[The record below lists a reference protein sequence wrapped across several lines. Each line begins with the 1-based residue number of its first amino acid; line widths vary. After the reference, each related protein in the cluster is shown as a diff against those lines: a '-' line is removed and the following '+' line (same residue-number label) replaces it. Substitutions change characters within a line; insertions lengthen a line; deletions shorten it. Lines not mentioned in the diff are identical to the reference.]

1 MLPMPR
7 RLPTS
12 SAGFQFWVT
21 LAVLAA
27 VTGFVLWD
35 ATVRARH
42 VLAVT
47 ASYGVT
53 VDNPAPAAASPT
65 GYADGRRSLVMPLG
79 AADTAHWIMQ
89 TQAMIATGEWRI
101 RRVDYDNAPDGRE
114 VHWAA
119 PFHWW
124 LAGLAWIDHG
134 LSGRPLGQ
142 SVERAVIYSGPL
154 MLGLLLA
161 GLVPFLWR
169 RFSML
174 AAALVAPGLVAVYPF
189 YLDFAAGYAD
199 HHGLVNICGLLT
211 VLGLAAGT
219 GEATAAGA
227 RRWFV
232 FSGLAGGAGLWI
244 SAATQAPVLLG
255 VGLGV
260 LAAGWIARGAAV
272 RPAWLDEPGLFR
284 TWGLAGGGVS
294 LAAWLVEY
302 FPHHLGLRLEVNH
315 PLYAAAWIGG
325 GEVLRVALLALR
337 DGPRALSG
345 RDRVAGGAGLS
356 LVALLPVIIALTAA
370 QTFLVAD
377 SFLWRLHSQ
386 YIAEFQG
393 LDRILARGFNWVLAA
408 LWLPMLL
415 LAPAL
420 GRMLRRGTA
429 PAERAALALVLA
441 PALLAWLMGWNQ
453 VRWLSLAFA
462 LTVPVVAVFFRADE
476 AGRTRNVFLGWLAAG
491 LLLFG
496 PGLVK
501 GVQRTLAAPEFTTE
515 DIRSLAERDVAHW
528 LRLRGGAGRV
538 VVAATPSVTNKLVYH
553 GGVTGVDTLYWEN
566 LAGLK
571 RAAEFFAAPTPEAAR
586 EIAGRLGITHVV
598 FLSWGAFE
606 STLVRLQRG
615 LPEAAPLPAD
625 TLAAGLL
632 GSPVPPAWL
641 RAVPFKLPKHP
652 ALAGEQVRIWE
663 VTPEQPPGAAAARA
677 ANYYLELGLLDQA
690 EELAATL
697 VRFEDELPPMVMLA
711 AIASRDND
719 REGFAAVFGRV
730 LANLSQAP
738 ALALDEHIHLVV
750 VLTVGRRPDLAQE
763 QLRSAVGKV
772 DDRSLRQLSLGTLT
786 DLLALSDGLKVALP
800 TPELQRLA
808 ESLLPPD
815 RKTEN

>member
-1 MLPMPR
+1 MLAMSR
-7 RLPTS
+7 RPPTS
-12 SAGFQFWVT
+12 SSGFQFWVAV
-21 LAVLAA
+21 AVLAV

-35 ATVRARH
+35 AAVRARH

-53 VDNPAPAAASPT
+53 VDNPATSPASPT
-65 GYADGRRSLVMPLG
+65 GYADGRRSLVMPVG

-142 SVERAVIYSGPL
+142 SVERAVIYSGPV

-169 RFSML
+169 RFSVL
-174 AAALVAPGLVAVYPF
+174 AAVLCALGIVAVYPF

-211 VLGLAAGT
+211 VLFLAAGAQ
-219 GEATAAGA
+219 EETAAGA
-227 RRWFV
+227 RRWFAL
-232 FSGLAGGAGLWI
+232 SGLAGGAGLWI

-255 VGLGV
+255 LGLGALV
-260 LAAGWIARGAAV
+260 AGWLARGAPV
-272 RPAWLDEPGLFR
+272 RPVWLNDPGLFR
-284 TWGLAGGGVS
+284 FWGLVGGGASV
-294 LAAWLVEY
+294 AVWLLEY
-302 FPHHLGLRLEVNH
+302 FPNHLGLRLEVNH

-345 RDRVAGGAGLS
+345 RDRVAGALGVV
-356 LVALLPVIIALTAA
+356 LVALLPVVIALSAA
-370 QTFLVAD
+370 KTFLVAD

-393 LDRILARGFNWVLAA
+393 LDRILRRGFNWVLAG

-415 LAPAL
+415 LGPAL
-420 GRMLRRGTA
+420 WRTLRRSTSA
-429 PAERAALALVLA
+429 TERASLAFVLA
-441 PALLAWLMGWNQ
+441 PALLAWFMGWNQ

-462 LTVPVVAVFFRADE
+462 LTVPVLAVFFRTDE
-476 AGRTRNVFLGWLAAG
+476 AARTRKIFLGWLAAG
-491 LLLFG
+491 LLLFSS
-496 PGLVK
+496 GLVK
-501 GVQRTLAAPEFTTE
+501 AVQRTLEAPEFTTE

-538 VVAATPSVTNKLVYH
+538 VVAATPSVTNKLIYH

-571 RAAEFFAAPTPEAAR
+571 RAAELFAAPTPEAAR
-586 EIAGRLGITHVV
+586 EITGRLGITHIA

-606 STLVRLQRG
+606 GTLVRLQRG
-615 LPEAAPLPAD
+615 LPEDAPLPAD
-625 TLAAGLL
+625 TFVARLFGA
-632 GSPVPPAWL
+632 PVPPSWL

-652 ALAGEQVRIWE
+652 ALEGEQVRIWE
-663 VTPEQPPGAAAARA
+663 ITPEQTPAAAVARA
-677 ANYYLELGLLDQA
+677 ANYYLELGQLDQA

-697 VRFEDELPPMVMLA
+697 VKFEDKLAPMVMLA

-730 LANLSQAP
+730 LANLPQAP
-738 ALALDEHIHLVV
+738 ALALDEHVHLVV
-750 VLTVGRRPDLAQE
+750 VLTVGGRPELAQA
-763 QLRSAVGKV
+763 QLRSAMTKL
-772 DDRSLRQLSLGTLT
+772 DERSLRQLSLGTLT

-800 TPELQRLA
+800 APELQRLA
-808 ESLLPPD
+808 ESLLPP
-815 RKTEN
+815 KQEK

>member
-12 SAGFQFWVT
+12 SSGFQFWVAM
-21 LAVLAA
+21 AVLAA

-53 VDNPAPAAASPT
+53 VDHPASAPESPA

-134 LSGRPLGQ
+134 LSGRPPGQ
-142 SVERAVIYSGPL
+142 SVERAVIYSGPV

-161 GLVPFLWR
+161 GLASFLWR
-169 RFSML
+169 RFSVL
-174 AAALVAPGLVAVYPF
+174 AAALGALGLVAVYPF

-211 VLGLAAGT
+211 VLFLAAGA
-219 GEATAAGA
+219 GEETSAGA
-227 RRWFV
+227 RRWFAL
-232 FSGLAGGAGLWI
+232 SGLAGGTGLWI

-255 VGLGV
+255 LGLGV
-260 LAAGWIARGAAV
+260 LAAGGLARGAAA
-272 RPAWLDEPGLFR
+272 RPAWLNEPGLFR
-284 TWGLAGGGVS
+284 FWGLVGGGVS
-294 LAAWLVEY
+294 IAAWLLEY
-302 FPHHLGLRLEVNH
+302 FPDHLGLRLEVNH
-315 PLYAAAWIGG
+315 PLHAAAWIGG

-337 DGPRALSG
+337 DGPLALSG
-345 RDRVAGGAGLS
+345 RDRVAGAVGVT
-356 LVALLPVIIALTAA
+356 LVALLPVVLALTATK
-370 QTFLVAD
+370 TFLVAD
-377 SFLWRLHSQ
+377 SFLWRLHAQ
-386 YIAEFQG
+386 HIAEFQG
-393 LDRILARGFNWVLAA
+393 LDRILRRGFNWVLAA

-415 LAPAL
+415 PGPAL
-420 GRMLRRGTA
+420 WRALRRATSA
-429 PAERAALALVLA
+429 AERASLALVLG

-462 LTVPVVAVFFRADE
+462 LTVPVVAVFFRTGE
-476 AGRTRNVFLGWLAAG
+476 GERTRNVFLGWLAAG
-491 LLLFG
+491 VLLFG
-496 PGLVK
+496 PGLTK
-501 GVQRTLAAPEFTTE
+501 AVQRTLAAVEFTTE

-528 LRLRGGAGRV
+528 LRLRGGAGRM
-538 VVAATPSVTNKLVYH
+538 VVAASPSVTNKLIYH

-566 LAGLK
+566 LTGLK
-571 RAAEFFAAPTPEAAR
+571 RAAELFAAPTPEAAR
-586 EIAGRLGITHVV
+586 EIAGRLGLTHIV

-606 STLVRLQRG
+606 PTLVRLQRG
-615 LPEAAPLPAD
+615 LPEDAPLPAD
-625 TLAAGLL
+625 TFAARLL
-632 GSPVPPAWL
+632 GSPVPPPWL

-663 VTPEQPPGAAAARA
+663 ITPEQTPAAAVARA
-677 ANYYLELGLLDQA
+677 ADYYLELGMLDHA
-690 EELAATL
+690 EELASTL
-697 VRFEDELPPMVMLA
+697 VQFENQLAPMVMLA

-719 REGFAAVFGRV
+719 REGFAAVFERV
-730 LANLSQAP
+730 RANLPQAP

-750 VLTVGRRPDLAQE
+750 VLTVGRRPDLAQA
-763 QLRSAVGKV
+763 QLRSAMAKV
-772 DDRSLRQLSLGTLT
+772 DERSLRQLSLGTLT
-786 DLLALSDGLKVALP
+786 DLLALSDGLKVPLP
-800 TPELQRLA
+800 APELQQLA
-808 ESLLPPD
+808 ESLLPPG
-815 RKTEN
+815 KEN

>member
-1 MLPMPR
+1 MLRMPR

-12 SAGFQFWVT
+12 SSGFQFWVA
-21 LAVLAA
+21 LAVMAA
-27 VTGFVLWD
+27 VSGFVLWD

-53 VDNPAPAAASPT
+53 VDNPATVPASPT

-89 TQAMIATGEWRI
+89 TQAMIAAGEWRL

-142 SVERAVIYSGPL
+142 SVERAVIYSGPV

-161 GLVPFLWR
+161 GLVPCLWR
-169 RFSML
+169 RFSVL
-174 AAALVAPGLVAVYPF
+174 AAVLGALGLVAVYPF

-199 HHGLVNICGLLT
+199 HHGLVNSCGLLT
-211 VLGLAAGT
+211 VLFLAAGT
-219 GEATAAGA
+219 REETAAGA

-232 FSGLAGGAGLWI
+232 RSGLAGGTGLWI
-244 SAATQAPVLLG
+244 SAATQAPVLVG
-255 VGLGV
+255 VGLGA
-260 LAAGWIARGAAV
+260 LAAGWFARGATA
-272 RPAWLDEPGLFR
+272 RPAWLNEPGLFR
-284 TWGLAGGGVS
+284 TWGLVGGGVS
-294 LAAWLVEY
+294 LAAWLLEY
-302 FPHHLGLRLEVNH
+302 FPHHPGLRLEVNH
-315 PLYAAAWIGG
+315 PLYAAAWVGG

-337 DGPRALSG
+337 DGPRGLSG
-345 RDRVAGGAGLS
+345 RDRAAGVVGVV
-356 LVALLPVIIALTAA
+356 LVALLPVVIVLSAA
-370 QTFLVAD
+370 KSFLVAD
-377 SFLWRLHSQ
+377 PFLWRLHSQ

-393 LDRILARGFNWVLAA
+393 LGRILRRGFNWVLAA

-415 LAPAL
+415 LGPAL
-420 GRMLRRGTA
+420 WRVRRRSVS
-429 PAERAALALVLA
+429 PAERAALAFVLV
-441 PALLAWLMGWNQ
+441 PALLAWLMGWGQ
-453 VRWLSLAFA
+453 VRWLGLAFA
-462 LTVPVVAVFFRADE
+462 LTVPVVAVYFRADE
-476 AGRTRNVFLGWLAAG
+476 TVRTRNLFLGWLAAG

-501 GVQRTLAAPEFTTE
+501 AVSRTLAAPEFTTE

-528 LRLRGGAGRV
+528 LRLRGGGDRV
-538 VVAATPSVTNKLVYH
+538 VVAATPSVTNKLIYH
-553 GGVTGVDTLYWEN
+553 GGVTGVGTLYWEN

-571 RAAEFFAAPTPEAAR
+571 HAAELFAAPTPGAAR
-586 EIAGRLGITHVV
+586 EIAGRLGVTHIV

-606 STLVRLQRG
+606 GTLVRLQRG

-625 TLAAGLL
+625 TFVAQLFGA
-632 GSPVPPAWL
+632 PVPPAWL
-641 RAVPFKLPKHP
+641 RAVPFKLPGHP
-652 ALAGEQVRIWE
+652 ALAGEQVRIWAI
-663 VTPEQPPGAAAARA
+663 TPEQTPAAAAARA
-677 ANYYLELGLLDQA
+677 ANYHLELGQLDQA

-697 VRFEDELPPMVMLA
+697 VRFEDQLAPMVMLA

-719 REGFAAVFGRV
+719 REGFAAVFERV
-730 LANLSQAP
+730 LANLPQAP

-750 VLTVGRRPDLAQE
+750 VLTVGRRPDLAQA
-763 QLRSAVGKV
+763 QLRSAMTKL
-772 DDRSLRQLSLGTLT
+772 DERTLRQLSLGTLT

-800 TPELQRLA
+800 STGLERLA
-808 ESLLPPD
+808 ASLLPP
-815 RKTEN
+815 KQEK

>member
-1 MLPMPR
+1 MPR
-7 RLPTS
+7 PLPTS
-12 SAGFQFWVT
+12 SSGFQFWVAV
-21 LAVLAA
+21 AVLAA

-53 VDNPAPAAASPT
+53 VDHPAPAPGGPT

-142 SVERAVIYSGPL
+142 SVERAVIYSGPV

-161 GLVPFLWR
+161 GLAPFLWR
-169 RFSML
+169 RFSVL
-174 AAALVAPGLVAVYPF
+174 AAVLCALGLVAVYPF

-211 VLGLAAGT
+211 VLLLAAGVQ
-219 GEATAAGA
+219 EETAAGA
-227 RRWFV
+227 RRWFTL
-232 FSGLAGGAGLWI
+232 SGLAGGAGLWI
-244 SAATQAPVLLG
+244 SAATQVPVLLG
-255 VGLGV
+255 LGLGV
-260 LAAGWIARGAAV
+260 LAAGWLARDAAT
-272 RPAWLDEPGLFR
+272 RPAWLNEPGLFR
-284 TWGLAGGGVS
+284 FWGCVGGGMS
-294 LAAWLVEY
+294 LAAWLIEY
-302 FPHHLGLRLEVNH
+302 FPDHLGLRLEVNH
-315 PLYAAAWIGG
+315 PLHAAAWIGG
-325 GEVLRVALLALR
+325 GEALRVALLALR

-345 RDRVAGGAGLS
+345 RDRAAGAAGVV

-370 QTFLVAD
+370 KTFLVAD
-377 SFLWRLHSQ
+377 PFLWRLHAQ

-393 LDRILARGFNWVLAA
+393 LDRILRRGFNWVLAA

-420 GRMLRRGTA
+420 WRSLRRDTSA
-429 PAERAALALVLA
+429 AERASLALVLV

-462 LTVPVVAVFFRADE
+462 LTVPVVAVFLRAGED
-476 AGRTRNVFLGWLAAG
+476 GRPRKVFLGWLAAG
-491 LLLFG
+491 VLLFG
-496 PGLVK
+496 PGLAK
-501 GVQRTLAAPEFTTE
+501 AVQRTLAAVEFTTE

-528 LRLRGGAGRV
+528 LRLRGGAGRM
-538 VVAATPSVTNKLVYH
+538 VVAASPSVTNKLIYH

-566 LAGLK
+566 LTGLK
-571 RAAEFFAAPTPEAAR
+571 RAAELFAASTPGAAR
-586 EIAGRLGITHVV
+586 EIAGRLGLTHIV

-615 LPEAAPLPAD
+615 LPEDAPLPAD
-625 TLAAGLL
+625 TFAAHLL
-632 GSPVPPAWL
+632 GSPVPPPWL
-641 RAVPFKLPKHP
+641 RAVPFKLPRHP
-652 ALAGEQVRIWE
+652 ALEGEQVRIWE
-663 VTPEQPPGAAAARA
+663 ITPEQTPATAVARA
-677 ANYYLELGLLDQA
+677 ANHYLELGMLDQA
-690 EELAATL
+690 EELASAL
-697 VRFEDELPPMVMLA
+697 VQFEDQLAPMVMLA

-719 REGFAAVFGRV
+719 REGFAAVFARV
-730 LANLSQAP
+730 LANLPQAP
-738 ALALDEHIHLVV
+738 ALALDEHVHLVV
-750 VLTVGRRPDLAQE
+750 VLTVGRRPEMAQA
-763 QLRSAVGKV
+763 QLRSAMAKV
-772 DDRSLRQLSLGTLT
+772 DERSLRQLSLGTLT
-786 DLLALSDGLKVALP
+786 DLLALSEGLKVELP

-808 ESLLPPD
+808 ESLLPPG
-815 RKTEN
+815 KEN

>member
-1 MLPMPR
+1 MLPMSRP
-7 RLPTS
+7 PTS
-12 SAGFQFWVT
+12 SSGFQFWVAV
-21 LAVLAA
+21 AVLAA

-35 ATVRARH
+35 AAVRVRH

-53 VDNPAPAAASPT
+53 VDNPATVPASPT

-89 TQAMIATGEWRI
+89 TQMMLASGEWRV

-134 LSGRPLGQ
+134 LTGRPLGQ
-142 SVERAVIYSGPL
+142 SVERAVIYSGPV

-161 GLVPFLWR
+161 GLLPFLWR
-169 RFSML
+169 RFSVL
-174 AAALVAPGLVAVYPF
+174 AAVLCALGIVAVYPF

-211 VLGLAAGT
+211 VLFLAAGAQ
-219 GEATAAGA
+219 EETAAGA
-227 RRWFV
+227 RRWFAL
-232 FSGLAGGAGLWI
+232 SGLAGGAGLWI
-244 SAATQAPVLLG
+244 SAATQTPVLLG
-255 VGLGV
+255 LGLGALV
-260 LAAGWIARGAAV
+260 AGWLARGATV
-272 RPAWLDEPGLFR
+272 RPVWLNDPSLFR
-284 TWGLAGGGVS
+284 FWGLVGGGVS
-294 LAAWLVEY
+294 VAVWLLEY
-302 FPHHLGLRLEVNH
+302 FPNHLGLRLEVNH

-325 GEVLRVALLALR
+325 GEVMRVALLALR

-345 RDRVAGGAGLS
+345 RDRVAGAVGVV
-356 LVALLPVIIALTAA
+356 LVALLPVIIALSAA
-370 QTFLVAD
+370 KTFLVAD

-393 LDRILARGFNWVLAA
+393 LDRILRRGFNWVLAG

-415 LAPAL
+415 LVPAL
-420 GRMLRRGTA
+420 WRALRRSTSA
-429 PAERAALALVLA
+429 AERASLALVLV

-462 LTVPVVAVFFRADE
+462 LTVPVLAVFFRADE
-476 AGRTRNVFLGWLAAG
+476 AARARAVFLGWLAAG
-491 LLLFG
+491 VLLFG
-496 PGLVK
+496 SGLVK
-501 GVQRTLAAPEFTTE
+501 AVQRTLDAPEFTTE

-528 LRLRGGAGRV
+528 LRLRGGPDRV
-538 VVAATPSVTNKLVYH
+538 VVAATPSVTTKLIYH
-553 GGVTGVDTLYWEN
+553 GGITGVDTLYWEN

-571 RAAEFFAAPTPEAAR
+571 RAAELFAAPTPEAAR
-586 EIAGRLGITHVV
+586 EIAARLGVTHIV
-598 FLSWGAFE
+598 FQSWGAFE
-606 STLVRLQRG
+606 TTLVRLQRG
-615 LPEAAPLPAD
+615 LPEEAPLPAD
-625 TLAAGLL
+625 TFAARLLAA
-632 GSPVPPAWL
+632 PVPPAWL

-652 ALAGEQVRIWE
+652 ALEGEQVRIWE
-663 VTPEQPPGAAAARA
+663 ITPEQTPAAAAARA
-677 ANYYLELGLLDQA
+677 ANYYLELGQLDQA

-697 VRFEDELPPMVMLA
+697 VRFEDQLAPMVMLA

-730 LANLSQAP
+730 LANLPQAP
-738 ALALDEHIHLVV
+738 ALALDEHVHLVV
-750 VLTVGRRPDLAQE
+750 VLTVGGRPELAKA
-763 QLRSAVGKV
+763 QLRSAMAKV
-772 DDRSLRQLSLGTLT
+772 DERSLRQLSLGTLT

-800 TPELQRLA
+800 TPELQRQA
-808 ESLLPPD
+808 ENLLPPKQD
-815 RKTEN
+815 R